1 MSMILTV
8 IISILVSGLIFGLLG
23 YFIRIFTVSG
33 ELRRTK
39 DAVEGQIRR
48 AESRSREILVEAKEN
63 ALQIK
68 SSAQGEINNS
78 RRDLQR
84 LETQLETREENLR
97 KQNAEIKRK
106 TENVDKKDN
115 SLNLERE
122 KIQKI
127 ESEQQ
132 IELEKIS
139 NYSADQAREVLID
152 NTNKNIEFE
161 LAKLYKEA
169 ESEMIASADNKA
181 KEILAASMQR
191 YASEV
196 VGESSVSSI
205 ELPNEEMKGRII
217 GREGRNIRALEN
229 FTGVDLIVDEEPKSI
244 SVSCFDPIRKQTAVL
259 AINSLIKD
267 GRIHPARIEELVE
280 KSKNEVNREVRNAG
294 QKAIFEANIKGL
306 NNEIVELMGRL
317 KYRYSY
323 GENVLQH
330 SIEVGRFAGM
340 LGAQIGLD
348 PEICKTAGF
357 LHDLGKALTHEIE
370 GPHAEIGADIAE
382 RNNLPPKIVTAI
394 REHHDREMSSAESY
408 VVAAAD
414 AISAARPGARNDSLE
429 RYIERLTALEE
440 IALSFDGVE
449 KCFAI
454 QAGRE
459 VRVMVNP
466 EAIDDIKASSLAR
479 DISSQVKE
487 KLNFPGQIK
496 IIVIRETRAVET
508 TGDYS

>member
-106 TENVDKKDN
+106 TENVEKKDN

-152 NTNKNIEFE
+152 NTNKN
-161 LAKLYKEA
+161 
-169 ESEMIASADNKA
+169 
-181 KEILAASMQR
+181 
-191 YASEV
+191 
-196 VGESSVSSI
+196 
-205 ELPNEEMKGRII
+205 
-217 GREGRNIRALEN
+217 
-229 FTGVDLIVDEEPKSI
+229 
-244 SVSCFDPIRKQTAVL
+244 
-259 AINSLIKD
+259 
-267 GRIHPARIEELVE
+267 
-280 KSKNEVNREVRNAG
+280 NRE
-294 QKAIFEANIKGL
+294 KE
-306 NNEIVELMGRL
+306 
-317 KYRYSY
+317 
-323 GENVLQH
+323 
-330 SIEVGRFAGM
+330 
-340 LGAQIGLD
+340 
-348 PEICKTAGF
+348 
-357 LHDLGKALTHEIE
+357 GK
-370 GPHAEIGADIAE
+370 
-382 RNNLPPKIVTAI
+382 
-394 REHHDREMSSAESY
+394 
-408 VVAAAD
+408 
-414 AISAARPGARNDSLE
+414 
-429 RYIERLTALEE
+429 
-440 IALSFDGVE
+440 
-449 KCFAI
+449 
-454 QAGRE
+454 
-459 VRVMVNP
+459 
-466 EAIDDIKASSLAR
+466 
-479 DISSQVKE
+479 
-487 KLNFPGQIK
+487 
-496 IIVIRETRAVET
+496 
-508 TGDYS
+508 

>member
-1 MSMILTV
+1 MNMIVAV
-8 IISILVSGLIFGLLG
+8 IISVLASGVVGVAVG
-23 YFIRIFTVSG
+23 YLARTFFVTG
-33 ELRRTK
+33 DLRRTK
-39 DAVEGQIRR
+39 EAVEGQLRR
-48 AESRSREILVEAKEN
+48 AEARSREILVEAKEN

-68 SSAQGEINNS
+68 SEAQQGINNS
-78 RRDLQR
+78 LRDIQKQ
-84 LETQLETREENLR
+84 ETQLETREENLR
-97 KQNAEIKRK
+97 QQNVDLKRK
-106 TENVDKKDN
+106 FDEVENKDK
-115 SLNLERE
+115 SLDIERDKVK
-122 KIQKI
+122 KIDA
-127 ESEQQ
+127 QQ
-132 IELEKIS
+132 IEALEKIS
-139 NYSADQAREVLID
+139 NYTATEAKEILID
-152 NTNKNIEFE
+152 KTNKDIEFE
-161 LAKLYKEA
+161 LAKLYKDA
-169 ESEMIASADNKA
+169 ETEMYNQADEKA
-181 KEILAASMQR
+181 KEILASSMQR
-191 YASEV
+191 FASEV

-244 SVSCFDPIRKQTAVL
+244 SISCFDPIRKETAVV

-280 KSKNEVNREVRNAG
+280 KAKSEVNREIKKSG
-294 QKAIFEANIKGL
+294 QKAVFDTNIKGL
-306 NNEIVELMGRL
+306 NGEIIELMGRL

-330 SIEVGRFAGM
+330 SVEVGRFAGM
-340 LGAQIGLD
+340 IGAQIGLD
-348 PEICKTAGF
+348 EEICKTAGF

-370 GPHAEIGADIAE
+370 GPHAEIGADVAE
-382 RNNLPPKIVTAI
+382 RNNLPPTVVTAI
-394 REHHDREMSSAESY
+394 REHHDREMSCAESY

-440 IALSFDGVE
+440 IALSHDGVQR
-449 KCFAI
+449 CYAI

-459 VRVMVNP
+459 VRVMVDP
-466 EAIDDIKASSLAR
+466 DTIDDINASSLAR
-479 DISSQVKE
+479 NISEEIKQ

-508 TGDYS
+508 TGDYN

>member
-1 MSMILTV
+1 MNMILSV
-8 IISILVSGLIFGLLG
+8 IVSIIVSGLIFGIIG
-23 YFIRIFTVSG
+23 YFLRLFLAGG

-39 DAVEGQIRR
+39 DAVEGQLRR
-48 AESRSREILVEAKEN
+48 AEARSREILVDAKQK

-68 SSAQGEINNS
+68 SRTQGEINNS
-78 RRDLQR
+78 RRDVQK
-84 LETQLETREENLR
+84 LETQLETREDNLR
-97 KQNAEIKRK
+97 KQNADLKRK
-106 TENVDKKDN
+106 SDEVEKKDS
-115 SLNLERE
+115 SLNKERTNVQ
-122 KIQKI
+122 KIQ
-127 ESEQQ
+127 SEQ
-132 IELEKIS
+132 ELALEKIS
-139 NYSADQAREVLID
+139 NYTVDQAKEILID
-152 NTNKNIEFE
+152 KTNKNIEFE

-169 ESEMIASADNKA
+169 ESDMHAQADSKA
-181 KEILAASMQR
+181 KEILAQSMQR
-191 YASEV
+191 FASEV

-244 SVSCFDPIRKQTAVL
+244 TISCFDPIRKQTAVI

-294 QKAIFEANIKGL
+294 QKAIFEINIKGL

-317 KYRYSY
+317 KFRYSY

-330 SIEVGRFAGM
+330 SVEVGTFAG
-340 LGAQIGLD
+340 LIGAQIGLD

-370 GPHAEIGADIAE
+370 GPHADIGADIAE
-382 RNNLPPKIVTAI
+382 RNNLPSKVVTAI
-394 REHHDREMSSAESY
+394 REHHDREMSCPESY

-429 RYIERLTALEE
+429 RYIQRLTALED
-440 IALSFDGVE
+440 IALSFNGVQ

-459 VRVMVNP
+459 VRVMVDP
-466 EAIDDIKASSLAR
+466 VKIDDVKASSLAR
-479 DISSQVKE
+479 DISAEIKQ

-508 TGDYS
+508 TGDYN

>member
-1 MSMILTV
+1 MNMILSV
-8 IISILVSGLIFGLLG
+8 IVSIIVSGLIFGIIG
-23 YFIRIFTVSG
+23 YFLRIFLASG

-39 DAVEGQIRR
+39 DAVEGQLRR
-48 AESRSREILVEAKEN
+48 SEARSREILVDAKEN

-68 SSAQGEINNS
+68 SRAQGEINNN
-78 RRDLQR
+78 RRDVQK
-84 LETQLETREENLR
+84 LETQLETREEILR
-97 KQNAEIKRK
+97 KQNADLKRK
-106 TENVDKKDN
+106 SEEVEKKDN
-115 SLNLERE
+115 SLDNERNKVQ
-122 KIQKI
+122 KIQSDQ
-127 ESEQQ
+127 ELA
-132 IELEKIS
+132 LEKIS
-139 NYSADQAREVLID
+139 NYTADQAKEVLID
-152 NTNKNIEFE
+152 KTNKNIEFE
-161 LAKLYKEA
+161 LAKLYQEA
-169 ESEMIASADNKA
+169 ESDMYAKADAKG
-181 KEILAASMQR
+181 KEILAQSMQR
-191 YASEV
+191 FASEV

-244 SVSCFDPIRKQTAVL
+244 SISCFDPIRKQTAIV

-294 QKAIFEANIKGL
+294 QKAIFEINIKGL
-306 NNEIVELMGRL
+306 NNEIIDLMGRL
-317 KYRYSY
+317 KFRYSY

-330 SIEVGRFAGM
+330 SVEVGSFAG
-340 LGAQIGLD
+340 LIGAQIGLD

-382 RNNLPPKIVTAI
+382 RNKLPSKVVTAI
-394 REHHDREMSSAESY
+394 REHHDREMSCAESY

-429 RYIERLTALEE
+429 RYIERLTALED
-440 IALSFDGVE
+440 IALSFEGVQ

-459 VRVMVNP
+459 VRVMVDPVKIN
-466 EAIDDIKASSLAR
+466 DIKASSLAR
-479 DISSQVKE
+479 DISTEIKQ

-508 TGDYS
+508 TGDYN

>member
-1 MSMILTV
+1 MNMIIAV
-8 IISILVSGLIFGLLG
+8 IISVLASGLVGVASG
-23 YFIRIFTVSG
+23 YVARAFFASG

-39 DAVEGQIRR
+39 DAVEGQLRR

-68 SSAQGEINNS
+68 SEAQQGINNS
-78 RRDLQR
+78 LRDIQR
-84 LETQLETREENLR
+84 QETQLETREENLR
-97 KQNAEIKRK
+97 KQNSDLKRK
-106 TENVDKKDN
+106 FDEVENKDK
-115 SLNLERE
+115 SLEIERDKVK
-122 KIQKI
+122 KIDA
-127 ESEQQ
+127 QQ
-132 IELEKIS
+132 VEALEKIS
-139 NYSADQAREVLID
+139 NYTAVQAKEILID
-152 NTNKNIEFE
+152 KTNKDIEFE

-169 ESEMIASADNKA
+169 ESEMYNQADEKA
-181 KEILAASMQR
+181 KEILASSMQR
-191 YASEV
+191 FASEV

-244 SVSCFDPIRKQTAVL
+244 SISCFDPIRKQTAVV

-267 GRIHPARIEELVE
+267 GRIHPARIEELVD
-280 KSKNEVNREVRNAG
+280 KAKKEVMREVKKAG
-294 QKAIFEANIKGL
+294 QKAVFDTNIKGL
-306 NNEIVELMGRL
+306 NGEIIELMGRL

-330 SIEVGRFAGM
+330 SIEVGTFAG
-340 LGAQIGLD
+340 LIGAQIGLD
-348 PEICKTAGF
+348 EEICKTAGF

-382 RNNLPPKIVTAI
+382 RNNLPPIVVTAI
-394 REHHDREMSSAESY
+394 REHHDREMSCAESY

-429 RYIERLTALEE
+429 RYIERLTALED
-440 IALSFDGVE
+440 IALAHDGVQ
-449 KCFAI
+449 KCYAI

-459 VRVMVNP
+459 VRVMVDP
-466 EAIDDIKASSLAR
+466 DTIDDINASSLAR
-479 DISSQVKE
+479 SISEEVKQ

-508 TGDYS
+508 TGDYN